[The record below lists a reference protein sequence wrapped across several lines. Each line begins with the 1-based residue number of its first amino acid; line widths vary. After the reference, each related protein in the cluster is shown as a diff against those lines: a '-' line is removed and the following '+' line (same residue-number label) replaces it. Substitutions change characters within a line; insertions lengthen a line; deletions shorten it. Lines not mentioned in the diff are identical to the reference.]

1 MASRTSI
8 LHTQHVGHRGA
19 RVNGVWIQHLRPHA
33 TGATAFGGPTL
44 KPLVRIHAA
53 VSTGWI
59 ALLVFQTFLVAARR
73 TPLHRRLGVVGGA
86 LASGAIVFGWLVA
99 VRATDPIVN
108 PRAFEFFILPSSELL
123 VFTVLIG
130 CALLWRQTPS
140 THKRLMLLGTLA
152 LIPAATTRP
161 VPPGSLLFLIGM
173 VGVPEA
179 VFILALVAHD
189 FAPRVAC
196 TGNDV
201 GRRLGLG
208 HCCHTGLDLH
218 YWPVACLCRGG
229 HSVRARPSGMRWLSP
244 RSWHGP
250 SVL

>member
-1 MASRTSI
+1 MTVSAYPSAPVASPPAADLSRREHRFFTRSTVVIALLVVIGFGFSTYVRT
-8 LHTQHVGHRGA
+8 
-19 RVNGVWIQHLRPHA
+19 RP
-33 TGATAFGGPTL
+33 GATAFGGPTL

-73 TPLHRRLGVVGGA
+73 THLHRRLGLLGGA
-86 LASGAIVFGWLVA
+86 LASGVIVFGWLVA
-99 VRATDPIVN
+99 VKATDPAVN

-123 VFTVLIG
+123 VFTLLIAS
-130 CALLWRQTPS
+130 ALFWRQTPS

-173 VGVPEA
+173 VGIPEA

-189 FAPRVAC
+189 LRTVRRVHPATLWGGSLVLIIAATRVWISTTSPWLAFAEAVTR
-196 TGNDV
+196 
-201 GRRLGLG
+201 
-208 HCCHTGLDLH
+208 
-218 YWPVACLCRGG
+218 
-229 HSVRARPSGMRWLSP
+229 
-244 RSWHGP
+244 
-250 SVL
+250 